1 MPRVTCRFATSFASD
16 SSTPSGARPRH
27 SRARVRL
34 DMSRR
39 VGEVAFSK
47 VEKCNSELFALTY
60 GAIVQQLLKDY
71 EEVDATNAQLEKMG
85 YNIGVRLI
93 DEFLAK
99 AGVGSCSSFAET
111 AEVIAKVGFKMFL
124 GVTAEVIGASSSEFC
139 LQFQENPLAEFVEL
153 PEQYS
158 SLAYS
163 NMLCG
168 VLRGALEQVQMRV
181 VCTITKDTLWGDEVT
196 EIKVVLKE
204 MMEEEYIDEDDK

>member
-1 MPRVTCRFATSFASD
+1 M
-16 SSTPSGARPRH
+16 
-27 SRARVRL
+27 
-34 DMSRR
+34 
-39 VGEVAFSK
+39 
-47 VEKCNSELFALTY
+47 
-60 GAIVQQLLKDY
+60 
-71 EEVDATNAQLEKMG
+71 
-85 YNIGVRLI
+85 RLI

-99 AGVGSCSSFAET
+99 AQVGQCSSFAET

-124 GVTAEVIGASSSEFC
+124 GVTAEVAGASSSEFC
-139 LQFQENPLAEFVEL
+139 LQLAENPLAEFVEL

-168 VLRGALEQVQMRV
+168 VLRGALEMVQMRV
-181 VCTITKDTLWGDEVT
+181 ECTLTKDALWGDDVT

>member
-1 MPRVTCRFATSFASD
+1 
-16 SSTPSGARPRH
+16 
-27 SRARVRL
+27 
-34 DMSRR
+34 MSRR
-39 VGEVAFSK
+39 VGDAAFSR
-47 VEKCNSELFALTY
+47 VEKLNSELFSLTY
-60 GAIVQQLLKDY
+60 GAIVTQLLKDY
-71 EEVDATNAQLEKMG
+71 EETTATNTHLEKMG

-99 AGVGSCSSFAET
+99 AQVGQCGSFQET

-124 GVTAEVIGASSSEFC
+124 GVTAEVVGASASEFS
-139 LQFQENPLAEFVEL
+139 LQLSENPLAEFVEL

-168 VLRGALEQVQMRV
+168 VLRGALEMVQMRV
-181 VCTITKDTLWGDEVT
+181 ECTLTKDTLWGDEVT